1 MDISVIIV
9 SYNTAASTVECLKSV
24 EAATGAKEI
33 LVVDNASTDESI
45 QKIHQ
50 LFPEVRLIAN
60 TRNRG
65 FAAANNQVLPLCRGR
80 YIIYLNP
87 DTVVKP
93 DTLRKAVVFMD
104 AHPDVG
110 LAGAKILNPDGSLQE
125 SVSYRYPGEKFTRGE
140 TDGLT
145 GKIACVLGAF
155 MIARKSLLDELH
167 GFDEDF
173 FLYGEDQDLAWRIR
187 EKGLS
192 IGYIEDAEVF
202 HWGGQSEV
210 RTPPAAIFEKKL
222 NAEYLFY
229 VKHYKRETIE
239 RIKRAGRLKAVFRL
253 FTLHLSLRFSAEKSK
268 LQNKI
273 DCYRLIYKKTAA

>member
-9 SYNTAASTVECLKSV
+9 SYNTAAATVECLKSV
-24 EAATGAKEI
+24 EAANGAKEI
-33 LVVDNASTDESI
+33 FVVDNASTDESV
-45 QKIHQ
+45 QKIRQFSPDIH
-50 LFPEVRLIAN
+50 LIVN
-60 TRNRG
+60 KRNRG

-87 DTVVKP
+87 DTIVKP
-93 DTLRKAVVFMD
+93 DTPEKAVTFMD
-104 AHPDVG
+104 GHQNIG

-125 SVSYRYPGEKFTRGE
+125 SVSWRYPGEKFTRGE
-140 TDGLT
+140 TAGLA
-145 GKIACVLGAF
+145 GNIACVLGAF

-192 IGYIEDAEVF
+192 IGYIEEAEVL

-210 RTPPAAIFEKKL
+210 QTPPAEIFEKKL
-222 NAEYLFY
+222 HAEYLFY
-229 VKHYKRETIE
+229 TKHYTKNTIE
-239 RIKRAGRLKAVFRL
+239 RIKRAQRLKAIFRL
-253 FTLHLSLRFSAEKSK
+253 FTLHLSLRFSANKSK
-268 LQNKI
+268 VQNKI
-273 DCYRLIYKKTAA
+273 DCYQLIYKKTNV